1 MTNNRQFTR
10 STLWAF
16 EADAVQNYAYMNG
29 VFSKEECQKI
39 IELGESLNPA
49 IAKVNS
55 DNIEDITTR
64 QSQVSWMYPNQD
76 NSWIF
81 QRVIGNVLS
90 LNSQYFNFD
99 LYGLA
104 EGFQFTRY
112 DAPTGKYDAHIDK
125 VLDGLPRK
133 LSLTIQ
139 LSDPSEYEGGD
150 LNLYI
155 GPGMEPST
163 PEKQQGKLIAFPSY
177 VLHQVTPVTK
187 GTRYSLV
194 CWVTGKPF
202 K

>member
-1 MTNNRQFTR
+1 MENNKQFTR

-16 EADAVQNYAYMNG
+16 ETDAVQNYAYMNG
-29 VFSKEECQKI
+29 IFTKEECQQI
-39 IELGESLNPA
+39 IALGEALNPT
-49 IAKVNS
+49 IAKIQS
-55 DNIEDITTR
+55 ENIEDITTR
-64 QSQVSWMYPNQD
+64 QSHVSWMFPNTD
-76 NSWIF
+76 TRWIF
-81 QRVIGNVLS
+81 ERVVGAA
-90 LNSQYFNFD
+90 LNLNGQYFNFD

-104 EGFQFTRY
+104 EGLQFTRY

-125 VLDGLPRK
+125 MLDGMPRK

-139 LSDPSEYEGGD
+139 LTDPSEYEGGE

-155 GPGMEPST
+155 GPGMEATT

>member
-1 MTNNRQFTR
+1 MNNSQFTR

-16 EADAVQNYAYMNG
+16 ESDAVQNYAYMNG
-29 VFSKEECQKI
+29 VFTKEECQQI
-39 IELGESLNPA
+39 IKLGESLNPQVA
-49 IAKVNS
+49 TVSSKLE
-55 DNIEDITTR
+55 EDITTR
-64 QSQVSWMYPNQD
+64 QSYVSWIFPNQD
-76 NSWIF
+76 NRWIF
-81 QRVIGNVLS
+81 ERVVGNALN

-104 EGFQFTRY
+104 EGLQFTRY

-125 VLDGLPRK
+125 MLDAMPRK
-133 LSLTIQ
+133 LSITIQ
-139 LSDPSEYEGGD
+139 LTDPDEYEGGD
-150 LNLYI
+150 LSLYI

-163 PEKQQGKLIAFPSY
+163 PEKQQGKMVAFPSY

>member
-1 MTNNRQFTR
+1 MENNKQLTQ

-16 EADAVQNYAYMNG
+16 ETDAVQNYAYMNSI
-29 VFSKEECQKI
+29 FSKEECQKI
-39 IELGESLNPA
+39 IELGESLNPF
-49 IAKVNS
+49 IAKVTS
-55 DNIEDITTR
+55 GSVEDIETR
-64 QSQVSWMYPNQD
+64 QSYVSWVFPNQD
-76 NSWIF
+76 NRWIF
-81 QRVIGNVLS
+81 ERVIGNVLS
-90 LNSQYFNFD
+90 LNNQYFNFD

-104 EGFQFTRY
+104 EGLQFTRY

-125 VLDGLPRK
+125 MLNGMPRK

-139 LSDPSEYEGGD
+139 LSDPSDYEGGD

-155 GPGMEPST
+155 GPGMDPST
-163 PEKQQGKLIAFPSY
+163 PEKQQGKLVAFPSY